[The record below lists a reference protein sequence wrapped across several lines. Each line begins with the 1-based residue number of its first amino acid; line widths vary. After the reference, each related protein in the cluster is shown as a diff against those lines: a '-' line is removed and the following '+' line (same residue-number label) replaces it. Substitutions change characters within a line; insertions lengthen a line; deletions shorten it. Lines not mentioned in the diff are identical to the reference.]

1 MEMNYRLLV
10 LALATFGIGTD
21 NYVVAGILPQV
32 AQSFDV
38 TAAAAGQFVT
48 AYSLSYAIATPLL
61 ATLTANWSR
70 RRVLVAGLIIFI
82 AGNILTVMQH
92 LFPLALISR
101 AIAGA
106 GAAIV
111 TPAAGAA
118 AAAIVKPEQRGRALA
133 LVLAGLSA
141 ATAFGAPIGTLVANF
156 GDWRTTIWF
165 VAAIGLVACGLIW
178 ISLPALSSPAHMTL
192 RERLAPLTNPGI
204 RAALLTTFVPMF
216 GIFMVYTYISLVF
229 AHATAGDGARLAM
242 LLSVWGVGATV
253 GILCAGRLSDRF
265 GSRRVINFCLAAA
278 ASDFALMPWTSAG
291 YASALPAMAVWG
303 MFGWGFVLS
312 QQHRLV
318 SFSPA
323 LAPVLIA
330 LNASAIYLAVSA
342 SSAFGAILLRAID
355 ARLLPLI
362 AAALIASALVSAERA
377 FGRLALSGT

>member
-1 MEMNYRLLV
+1 MNYRLFV

-21 NYVVAGILPQV
+21 NYVVAGILPAV
-32 AQSFDV
+32 ARSFDV
-38 TAAAAGQFVT
+38 TPAAAAQFVT
-48 AYSLSYAIATPLL
+48 VYSLAYAIATPVL

-70 RRVLVAGLIIFI
+70 RRVLVAGLVIFI
-82 AGNILTVMQH
+82 AGNILTVTQH
-92 LFPLALISR
+92 LFWLALVSR

-118 AAAIVKPEQRGRALA
+118 AAAMASPEQRGRALA

-141 ATAFGAPIGTLVANF
+141 ATAFGAPIGTLVASL

-165 VAAIGLVACGLIW
+165 VAAIGIAACVLIW
-178 ISLPALSSPAHMTL
+178 ITLPALPVPARLGL
-192 RERLAPLTNPGI
+192 RDRLAPLANPGI

-229 AHATAGDGARLAM
+229 DRATAGDGSRLAILM
-242 LLSVWGVGATV
+242 SVWGLGATA
-253 GILCAGRLSDRF
+253 GILLAGRFCDRF
-265 GSRRVINFCLAAA
+265 GSRRVITICLTAAA
-278 ASDFALMPWTSAG
+278 CDFALMPWTSAN
-291 YASALPAMAVWG
+291 YVTALAALGIWG

-318 SFSPA
+318 SFAPA

-342 SSAFGAILLRAID
+342 SGAFGAVLLRLVD
-355 ARLLPLI
+355 PHLLPLI
-362 AAALIASALVSAERA
+362 GAALIATGLISARRA
-377 FGRLALSGT
+377 SGRLVVSDA

>member
-1 MEMNYRLLV
+1 MKYRLLV

-21 NYVVAGILPQV
+21 SYVVAGILPEV
-32 AQSFDV
+32 ARSFDV

-48 AYSLSYAIATPLL
+48 TYSLSYAIATPVL
-61 ATLTANWSR
+61 ATLTANWNR
-70 RRVLVAGLIIFI
+70 RRVLVVGLAIFI
-82 AGNILTVMQH
+82 AGNILTVTQH
-92 LFPLALISR
+92 LFAFALVSR
-101 AIAGA
+101 AVAGA

-118 AAAIVKPEQRGRALA
+118 AAAMVKPEQRGRALA

-141 ATAFGAPIGTLVANF
+141 ATAFGAPIGTLVASF

-165 VAAIGLVACGLIW
+165 VAGIGIVACGLIW
-178 ISLPALSSPAHMTL
+178 ITLPALPLAARLTL
-192 RERLAPLTNPGI
+192 LERLAPLANPGI

-229 AHATAGDGARLAM
+229 ARATGGEGSRLAI
-242 LLSVWGVGATV
+242 LLSVWGLGATA
-253 GILCAGRLSDRF
+253 GILFAGRLCDRF
-265 GSRRVINFCLAAA
+265 GSRRVINVCLFAGAC
-278 ASDFALMPWTSAG
+278 DFALMPWTSAG
-291 YASALPAMAVWG
+291 YLPALLAMAAWG

-342 SSAFGAILLRAID
+342 SSAFGAVLLRVVD
-355 ARLLPLI
+355 PRLLPLI
-362 AAALIASALVSAERA
+362 AAALIASALISAERA
-377 FGRLALSGT
+377 FGRLAISGA